1 MKKFTYLILT
11 LLLINILTSCQFSG
25 TPELLSIGFTD
36 DKTLEY
42 KFAIMLGDNGG
53 GFSVH
58 SCKLTP
64 DNGYKIRYQSHD
76 NIKGNVYF
84 DRPIPDGTTLELVFH
99 YSSSDEYALT
109 HTFVKGE

>member
-1 MKKFTYLILT
+1 MKKFTYLLLT
-11 LLLINILTSCQFSG
+11 LLLINILTSCQFSDS
-25 TPELLSIGFTD
+25 PELLSIRFTD

-42 KFAIMLGDNGG
+42 EFAIVLGENSG
-53 GFSVH
+53 GFSVN
-58 SCKLTP
+58 SCSMTP
-64 DNGYKIRYQSHD
+64 DNGYKITYQTHD
-76 NIKGNVYF
+76 NAKGKVVF